1 MLLQK
6 FETNEVVHILDPTT
20 FIWELAKITA
30 FTSDWSVRI
39 KWMEW
44 STRKAVDITVPEI
57 DREDEVD
64 ITFQN
69 FFSKYFTK
77 LSDVLGLS
85 SDVMRNQLREQK
97 YIIPI
102 DVTLRSYVGVNKL
115 ETGSSRHSA
124 KIG

>member
-6 FETNEVVHILDPTT
+6 FETNEVVHILDPVT

-30 FTSDWSVRI
+30 IMSDWSVRI

-64 ITFQN
+64 ITFQY
-69 FFSKYFTK
+69 FF
-77 LSDVLGLS
+77 
-85 SDVMRNQLREQK
+85 RNIFHISL
-97 YIIPI
+97 I
-102 DVTLRSYVGVNKL
+102 S
-115 ETGSSRHSA
+115 
-124 KIG
+124 